1 MASCP
6 IPYFFVIFRELAF
19 SIFKEID
26 MTPEARAMADTYD
39 AENL

>member
-1 MASCP
+1 MSNCP

-26 MTPEARAMADTYD
+26 MTPEARQMAEAYD
-39 AENL
+39 DENL